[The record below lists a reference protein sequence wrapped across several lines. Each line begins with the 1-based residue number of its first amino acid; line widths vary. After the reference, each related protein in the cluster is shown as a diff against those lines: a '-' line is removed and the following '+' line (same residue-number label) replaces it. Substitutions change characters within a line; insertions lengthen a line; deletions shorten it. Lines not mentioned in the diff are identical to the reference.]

1 MIRDPQRRPL
11 LFLARVADK
20 DFCDVHARHLRAA
33 LRDQPRVVSF
43 AAADIEPLQSI
54 HRRQHRHE
62 RRRVQVVA
70 IGVVARARE
79 LRPSLGIAVPTI
91 SDREVIHGVMPT
103 RCNCY
108 PPLIH
113 ANADPIFGR
122 KKAQET
128 LHLRLR
134 PHRAYRRAGDFF
146 AASRRLAPLWGH
158 PMQKFPRIP
167 VIDGATVVLSIIGF
181 PGLNRVVSTRFA
193 PNASRMTTLLATPR
207 ASTRPCL
214 FRPAAPLLLGLAG
227 LLAGGCF
234 STGARG
240 PRKTERSSSVV
251 AYLYPD
257 QANPL
262 PPTSIPVLRLP
273 LRVGIAFV
281 PTGTGKH
288 SYYSDTGVSEQQK
301 SLLLER
307 VAAEFRGRDY
317 IQSIE
322 LVPSTY
328 LRAGGGFDNLNQV
341 RSLLGVDVIALV
353 AYDQVQ
359 FTNTNFLSLSYWT
372 IVGAYIFQGNKN
384 DTQTMMEAA
393 VYDIP
398 SRHLLFRA
406 PGAEPRRGRR
416 CCRLCPTTSPR
427 RQRRRFRR
435 CDDRTRS
442 PT

>member
-1 MIRDPQRRPL
+1 
-11 LFLARVADK
+11 
-20 DFCDVHARHLRAA
+20 
-33 LRDQPRVVSF
+33 
-43 AAADIEPLQSI
+43 
-54 HRRQHRHE
+54 
-62 RRRVQVVA
+62 
-70 IGVVARARE
+70 
-79 LRPSLGIAVPTI
+79 
-91 SDREVIHGVMPT
+91 
-103 RCNCY
+103 
-108 PPLIH
+108 
-113 ANADPIFGR
+113 
-122 KKAQET
+122 
-128 LHLRLR
+128 
-134 PHRAYRRAGDFF
+134 
-146 AASRRLAPLWGH
+146 
-158 PMQKFPRIP
+158 
-167 VIDGATVVLSIIGF
+167 
-181 PGLNRVVSTRFA
+181 
-193 PNASRMTTLLATPR
+193 MTTLITAPR
-207 ASTRPCL
+207 AFTRPRL
-214 FRPAAPLLLGLAG
+214 FRPAVWLLLGLAA

-234 STGARG
+234 STRG

-281 PTGTGKH
+281 PTGSAKSAG
-288 SYYSDTGVSEQQK
+288 YYVADNGVSEQQK

-322 LVPSTY
+322 IVPSTY

-406 PGAEPRRGRR
+406 PGASRVEAGAAAVYVQQ
-416 CCRLCPTTSPR
+416 RLRADSAAGFDTATTELIANLKLQLEAFRERAKNSPGEVKFEHKIGYKGGGTFGALSASALGLLLLAR
-427 RQRRRFRR
+427 FLPKRRR
-435 CDDRTRS
+435 T
-442 PT
+442 

>member
-1 MIRDPQRRPL
+1 
-11 LFLARVADK
+11 
-20 DFCDVHARHLRAA
+20 
-33 LRDQPRVVSF
+33 
-43 AAADIEPLQSI
+43 
-54 HRRQHRHE
+54 
-62 RRRVQVVA
+62 
-70 IGVVARARE
+70 
-79 LRPSLGIAVPTI
+79 
-91 SDREVIHGVMPT
+91 
-103 RCNCY
+103 
-108 PPLIH
+108 
-113 ANADPIFGR
+113 
-122 KKAQET
+122 
-128 LHLRLR
+128 
-134 PHRAYRRAGDFF
+134 
-146 AASRRLAPLWGH
+146 
-158 PMQKFPRIP
+158 
-167 VIDGATVVLSIIGF
+167 
-181 PGLNRVVSTRFA
+181 
-193 PNASRMTTLLATPR
+193 MTTLLATPR
-207 ASTRPCL
+207 ASTRPRL
-214 FRPAAPLLLGLAG
+214 FRPAALLLLGLAA

-234 STGARG
+234 STGGRG

-281 PTGTGKH
+281 PTGNAKSAG
-288 SYYSDTGVSEQQK
+288 YYAADNGVSEQQK

-322 LVPSTY
+322 IVPSTY

-372 IVGAYIFQGNKN
+372 IVGAYIFKGNKN

-406 PGAEPRRGRR
+406 PGASRVEAGAAAVYVQQ
-416 CCRLCPTTSPR
+416 RLRADSAAGFDAATTELIANLKLQLEAFRERAKNSPGEVKFEHKPGYKGGGSFGAFSAGALGLLLLAR
-427 RQRRRFRR
+427 ALVRL
-435 CDDRTRS
+435 RS
-442 PT
+442 LQNPL

>member
-1 MIRDPQRRPL
+1 
-11 LFLARVADK
+11 
-20 DFCDVHARHLRAA
+20 
-33 LRDQPRVVSF
+33 
-43 AAADIEPLQSI
+43 
-54 HRRQHRHE
+54 
-62 RRRVQVVA
+62 
-70 IGVVARARE
+70 
-79 LRPSLGIAVPTI
+79 
-91 SDREVIHGVMPT
+91 
-103 RCNCY
+103 
-108 PPLIH
+108 
-113 ANADPIFGR
+113 
-122 KKAQET
+122 
-128 LHLRLR
+128 
-134 PHRAYRRAGDFF
+134 
-146 AASRRLAPLWGH
+146 
-158 PMQKFPRIP
+158 
-167 VIDGATVVLSIIGF
+167 
-181 PGLNRVVSTRFA
+181 
-193 PNASRMTTLLATPR
+193 MTTLITAPR
-207 ASTRPCL
+207 ASTRFRL
-214 FRPAAPLLLGLAG
+214 FRPAALLLVGLGA
-227 LLAGGCF
+227 LVAGGCY
-234 STGARG
+234 TAGG

-288 SYYSDTGVSEQQK
+288 AYYADTGVSEQQK

-406 PGAEPRRGRR
+406 PGASRVEAGAAAVYVQQ
-416 CCRLCPTTSPR
+416 RLRADSAAGFDAATTELIANLKLQLEAFRERAKNSPGEVKFEHKPGYKGGGSFGAFSSGALGLLLLAR
-427 RQRRRFRR
+427 FLAQRRR
-435 CDDRTRS
+435 T
-442 PT
+442 